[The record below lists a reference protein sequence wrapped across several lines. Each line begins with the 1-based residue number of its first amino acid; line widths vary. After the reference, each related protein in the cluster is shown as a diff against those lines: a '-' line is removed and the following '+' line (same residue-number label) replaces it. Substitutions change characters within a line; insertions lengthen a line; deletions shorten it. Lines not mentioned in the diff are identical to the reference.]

1 MRQKSRKIFALQS
14 DELVGRLGELL
25 SQIPL
30 EVMTTCD
37 RIIERAR
44 ERLGPLQESIYIT
57 LTDHCH
63 FAIERQKK
71 GVALRNVL
79 LWETKRL
86 YPKEFALGQEARAL
100 IASRLGVELAEDEA
114 GFIALHLV
122 TGQLNSEMPE
132 VMHVTRVMQEILQL
146 VKYQLH
152 LEYDEES
159 LSYQRFVTHLKFFAQ
174 RMLTRTVVADDD
186 ASLHS
191 AVKDNYAKA
200 WKCAETVSAASAN
213 SYQRS
218 LTTEEIMF
226 LAIHI
231 ERVRKEGPLI
241 PLSLDCYCI
250 LQAKP
255 ERGVF
260 GRRSRVFLFLYSVKE
275 LQYGIQST
283 RAGYSQPR
291 WRQREYRESGSLRDP
306 TAF

>member
-1 MRQKSRKIFALQS
+1 MQIAKVLNNNVVVVLDEHRREQVVMGRGLAFQKRVGDSLDETKIEKIFALQS
-14 DELVGRLGELL
+14 DELVGRLSELL

-44 ERLGPLQESIYIT
+44 ERLGRLQESVYIT

-79 LWETKRL
+79 LWDIKRL

-100 IASRLGVELAEDEA
+100 IEKRLGVALAEDEA

-122 TGQLNSEMPE
+122 TAQLNSEMPE

-146 VKYQLH
+146 VKYQLR
-152 LEYDEES
+152 LEYNEES
-159 LSYQRFVTHLKFFAQ
+159 LSYQRFVTHLMFFAQ
-174 RMLTRTVVADDD
+174 RMLTRTVVEDDD
-186 ASLHS
+186 AELHS

-200 WKCAETVSAASAN
+200 WKCAETVAVHLQK

-231 ERVRKEGPLI
+231 ERVRKEG
-241 PLSLDCYCI
+241 
-250 LQAKP
+250 
-255 ERGVF
+255 R
-260 GRRSRVFLFLYSVKE
+260 
-275 LQYGIQST
+275 
-283 RAGYSQPR
+283 
-291 WRQREYRESGSLRDP
+291 
-306 TAF
+306 

>member
-1 MRQKSRKIFALQS
+1 MQIAKVLNNNVVVVLDEHRREQVVMGRGLAFQKRVGDSLDETKFEKIFALQS

-200 WKCAETVSAASAN
+200 WKCAETVALHLQN

-231 ERVRKEGPLI
+231 ERVRKEG
-241 PLSLDCYCI
+241 
-250 LQAKP
+250 
-255 ERGVF
+255 R
-260 GRRSRVFLFLYSVKE
+260 
-275 LQYGIQST
+275 
-283 RAGYSQPR
+283 
-291 WRQREYRESGSLRDP
+291 
-306 TAF
+306 

>member
-1 MRQKSRKIFALQS
+1 MHIAKVLNNNVVVVLDEHRREQVVMGRGLAFQRRVGDSLDEAKIEKIFALQS

-44 ERLGPLQESIYIT
+44 ERLGKLQESVYIT

-63 FAIERQKK
+63 FAIERQKN

-79 LWETKRL
+79 LWEIKRL
-86 YPKEFALGQEARAL
+86 YPKEFTLGQEARAL
-100 IASRLGVELAEDEA
+100 IAKRLGVELAEDEA

-122 TGQLNSEMPE
+122 TAQLNSEMPE

-152 LEYDEES
+152 LEYNEES

-174 RMLTRTVVADDD
+174 RMLTRTVVEDDD
-186 ASLHS
+186 AELHS

-200 WKCAETVSAASAN
+200 WKCAETVALHLQN

-231 ERVRKEGPLI
+231 ERVRKEG
-241 PLSLDCYCI
+241 
-250 LQAKP
+250 
-255 ERGVF
+255 R
-260 GRRSRVFLFLYSVKE
+260 
-275 LQYGIQST
+275 
-283 RAGYSQPR
+283 
-291 WRQREYRESGSLRDP
+291 
-306 TAF
+306 

>member
-1 MRQKSRKIFALQS
+1 MQIAKVLNNNVVVVLDEHRREQVVMGRGLAFQKRVGDLLDESKIEKIFALQS
-14 DELVGRLGELL
+14 DELAGRLGELL

-44 ERLGPLQESIYIT
+44 ERLGKLQESLYIT

-63 FAIERQKK
+63 FAIERQKN

-100 IASRLGVELAEDEA
+100 IAQRLGVELAEDEA

-122 TGQLNSEMPE
+122 TAQLNSEMPE

-146 VKYQLH
+146 VKYQLR
-152 LEYDEES
+152 LEYNEES

-174 RMLTRTVVADDD
+174 RMLTRTVVEDDD
-186 ASLHS
+186 AELHS

-200 WKCAETVSAASAN
+200 WKCAETVAQHLQN

-231 ERVRKEGPLI
+231 ERVRKEG
-241 PLSLDCYCI
+241 
-250 LQAKP
+250 
-255 ERGVF
+255 R
-260 GRRSRVFLFLYSVKE
+260 
-275 LQYGIQST
+275 
-283 RAGYSQPR
+283 
-291 WRQREYRESGSLRDP
+291 
-306 TAF
+306 

>member
-1 MRQKSRKIFALQS
+1 MQIAKVLNNNVVVVLDEHRREQVVMGRGLAFQKRVGDSLDETKIEKIFALQS
-14 DELVGRLGELL
+14 DELVGRLSELL

-44 ERLGPLQESIYIT
+44 ERLGRLQESVYIT

-79 LWETKRL
+79 LWDIKRL

-100 IASRLGVELAEDEA
+100 IEKRLGVALAEDEA

-122 TGQLNSEMPE
+122 TAQLNSEMPE

-146 VKYQLH
+146 VKYQLR
-152 LEYDEES
+152 LEYNEES

-174 RMLTRTVVADDD
+174 RMLTRTVVEDDD
-186 ASLHS
+186 AELHS

-200 WKCAETVSAASAN
+200 WMCAETVAVHLQK

-231 ERVRKEGPLI
+231 ERVRKEG
-241 PLSLDCYCI
+241 
-250 LQAKP
+250 
-255 ERGVF
+255 R
-260 GRRSRVFLFLYSVKE
+260 
-275 LQYGIQST
+275 
-283 RAGYSQPR
+283 
-291 WRQREYRESGSLRDP
+291 
-306 TAF
+306 

>member
-1 MRQKSRKIFALQS
+1 MQIAKVLNNNVVVVLDEHRREQVVMGRGLAFQKRVGDLLDESKIEKIFALQS
-14 DELVGRLGELL
+14 DELAGRLGELL

-44 ERLGPLQESIYIT
+44 ERLGKLQESVYIT

-63 FAIERQKK
+63 FAIERQKN

-79 LWETKRL
+79 LWEIKRL

-100 IASRLGVELAEDEA
+100 IAQRLGVELAEDEA

-122 TGQLNSEMPE
+122 TAQLNSEMPE

-146 VKYQLH
+146 VKYQLR
-152 LEYDEES
+152 LEYNEES

-174 RMLTRTVVADDD
+174 RMLTRTVVEDDD
-186 ASLHS
+186 AELHS

-200 WKCAETVSAASAN
+200 WKCAETVALHLQN

-231 ERVRKEGPLI
+231 ERVRKEG
-241 PLSLDCYCI
+241 
-250 LQAKP
+250 
-255 ERGVF
+255 R
-260 GRRSRVFLFLYSVKE
+260 
-275 LQYGIQST
+275 
-283 RAGYSQPR
+283 
-291 WRQREYRESGSLRDP
+291 
-306 TAF
+306 

>member
-1 MRQKSRKIFALQS
+1 MQIAKVLNNNVVVVLDEHRREQVVMGRGLAFQKRVGDLLDESKIEKIFALQS
-14 DELVGRLGELL
+14 DELAGRLGELL

-44 ERLGPLQESIYIT
+44 ERLGKLQESVYIT

-63 FAIERQKK
+63 FAIERQKN

-86 YPKEFALGQEARAL
+86 YPKEFALGQEARAM
-100 IASRLGVELAEDEA
+100 IAQRLGVELAEDEA

-122 TGQLNSEMPE
+122 TAQMNSEMPE

-146 VKYQLH
+146 VKYQLR
-152 LEYDEES
+152 LEYNEES

-174 RMLTRTVVADDD
+174 RMLTRTVVEDDD
-186 ASLHS
+186 AELHS

-200 WKCAETVSAASAN
+200 WKCAETVALHLQN

-231 ERVRKEGPLI
+231 ERVRKEG
-241 PLSLDCYCI
+241 
-250 LQAKP
+250 
-255 ERGVF
+255 R
-260 GRRSRVFLFLYSVKE
+260 
-275 LQYGIQST
+275 
-283 RAGYSQPR
+283 
-291 WRQREYRESGSLRDP
+291 
-306 TAF
+306 

>member
-1 MRQKSRKIFALQS
+1 MQIAKVLNNNVVVVLDEHRREQVVMGRGLAFQKRVGDLLDESKIEKIFALQS
-14 DELVGRLGELL
+14 DELAGRLGELL

-44 ERLGPLQESIYIT
+44 ERLGKLQESVYIT

-63 FAIERQKK
+63 FAIERQKN

-100 IASRLGVELAEDEA
+100 IAQRLGVELAEDEA

-122 TGQLNSEMPE
+122 TAQLNSEMPE

-146 VKYQLH
+146 VKYQLR
-152 LEYDEES
+152 LEYNEES

-174 RMLTRTVVADDD
+174 RMLTRTVVEDDD
-186 ASLHS
+186 AELHS

-200 WKCAETVSAASAN
+200 WKCAETVALHLQN

-231 ERVRKEGPLI
+231 ERVRKEG
-241 PLSLDCYCI
+241 
-250 LQAKP
+250 
-255 ERGVF
+255 R
-260 GRRSRVFLFLYSVKE
+260 
-275 LQYGIQST
+275 
-283 RAGYSQPR
+283 
-291 WRQREYRESGSLRDP
+291 
-306 TAF
+306 

>member
-1 MRQKSRKIFALQS
+1 MQIAKVLNNNVVVVLDEHRREQVVMGRGLTFQKRVGDSLDETKIEKIFALQS

-200 WKCAETVSAASAN
+200 WKCAETVALHLQN

-231 ERVRKEGPLI
+231 ERVRKEG
-241 PLSLDCYCI
+241 
-250 LQAKP
+250 
-255 ERGVF
+255 R
-260 GRRSRVFLFLYSVKE
+260 
-275 LQYGIQST
+275 
-283 RAGYSQPR
+283 
-291 WRQREYRESGSLRDP
+291 
-306 TAF
+306 

>member
-1 MRQKSRKIFALQS
+1 MQIAKVLNNNVVVVLDEHRREQVVMGRGLAFQKRVGDSLDETKIEKIFALQS

-200 WKCAETVSAASAN
+200 WKCAETVALHLQN

-231 ERVRKEGPLI
+231 ERVRKEG
-241 PLSLDCYCI
+241 
-250 LQAKP
+250 
-255 ERGVF
+255 R
-260 GRRSRVFLFLYSVKE
+260 
-275 LQYGIQST
+275 
-283 RAGYSQPR
+283 
-291 WRQREYRESGSLRDP
+291 
-306 TAF
+306 